1 MVQDI
6 LKSSTISIINQA
18 SSLTTYPVRN
28 LNLALAVDWL
38 APQFYFFKMPQPSY
52 QKILWKTACG
62 RLD

>member
-38 APQFYFFKMPQPSY
+38 APQFYFF
-52 QKILWKTACG
+52 
-62 RLD
+62 